1 MAETSLDVLQHA
13 GEERGAM
20 GVDPSA
26 ADFDEHVRFYKRTL
40 RVVAIF
46 LAHVA
51 VLLLAMYFFLVR

>member
-1 MAETSLDVLQHA
+1 MADTSLDVLQHA
-13 GEERGAM
+13 GEMRGEIGAM
-20 GVDPSA
+20 PNA
-26 ADFDEHVRFYKRTL
+26 ADFDEHVRFYKQTL